1 VDRVLTQ
8 LAIQGVHHFHGPRVD
23 FDAVALAAAA
33 SWLGVVGVGEA
44 VLIGAGIAASRGHPD
59 IASVI
64 LFAWGGATVGGVA
77 GWLIGRHGGR
87 RVVLAGR
94 WLHATRERALEQ
106 GERFFER
113 FGWLAVYLAP
123 SWVAGINGMSAGRFL
138 PANAVWALAWALGL
152 GLGSYAI
159 GPSVRDIYSDIGLI
173 GTLLLVALALGAVL
187 VTRFGIRRRR
197 G

>member
-1 VDRVLTQ
+1 VLTQ
-8 LAIQGVHHFHGPRVD
+8 LAIHVHHFHGPRVD

-33 SWLGVVGVGEA
+33 SWLGVLGVGEA

-59 IASVI
+59 IASII
-64 LFAWGGATVGGVA
+64 LFAWGGATVGGVV
-77 GWLIGRHGGR
+77 GWLIGRYGGR

-94 WLHATRERALEQ
+94 WLHGTRERALEQ

-159 GPSVRDIYSDIGLI
+159 GPSVRDISADVGLI
-173 GTLLLVALALGAVL
+173 GTLLLAALAIGAVL
-187 VTRFGIRRRR
+187 VTRSGIRRRR